1 MNRDSLA
8 VRLLATFVDELEEQL
23 ITLNED
29 LLALETEPAD
39 VERLRSVFRVAHTL
53 KGAAR
58 AANVPLIE
66 EASHALET
74 VLAGARDGKTPLTP
88 AQIGLMFSAADT
100 FADAGHRLRTGEPLG
115 DLPFAELI
123 QRAKG
128 GGSATQGQRRGSEA
142 VIRRPSGT
150 HSPAQVAP
158 AVAQAVEAEPHPS
171 GTPAA
176 PANPVAASVTAATQ
190 DEQVRI
196 AVRKL
201 DALIVSAG
209 EAIVASGAIEDR
221 IEEVDS
227 LHEFVTRWRDEW
239 RRTGARQRGILRAA
253 GAEPR
258 TLAALDAVD
267 VRLRQLDLRAAQLAI
282 KVRAS
287 ARALTG
293 TSGRFSEGVRRLRMR
308 PFGDVCE
315 PLPRLVRDV
324 ATSLGKDVGLELSG
338 QDIEADRT
346 VLEALREPLA
356 HLVRNAVDH
365 GIEEQG
371 VRESAGKPPRG
382 VVSVAASLRGDTLV
396 VTVADDGA
404 GLQADTIRAILRK
417 RGVIGPTDDDVAA
430 AVFEGGLSTK
440 KEATAISGRGV
451 GLDIV
456 RATVERAGGNVN
468 VAWKPGRSTTF
479 AIEMPITFSNIRAI
493 LVSVT
498 GQTFAIPSG
507 SVDRIQRVAPES
519 VRQAGGRQMIRHEQ
533 NLVALASMAQVLGP
547 PLIERTADGP
557 MPTVVVN
564 SGRRR
569 VAIVVDEVIDESELV
584 VRALEHAGR
593 LPRDRFAGGA
603 LLPNGRVALVLNVA
617 WLVPAALSRQSGPGP
632 TSSGTGAPV
641 RRNRV
646 LVVDDSITT
655 RTLEESVL
663 SAAGLDV
670 VTAVDGA
677 DGWRIV
683 QEGNIDLVIS
693 DVEMPR
699 MDGLALCETI
709 RASERFRS
717 LPVVLVTSLD
727 KPEHRER
734 GLEAGANAYIA
745 KGTFD
750 QDVLLTTARRLLS
763 EER

>member
-29 LLALETEPAD
+29 LIALETEPAN

-74 VLAGARDGKTPLTP
+74 ILAGARDGKTSLTP
-88 AQIGLMFSAADT
+88 GQIELMFSAADT
-100 FADAGHRLRTGEPLG
+100 FADAGHRLRAGEPLR
-115 DLPFAELI
+115 DLPFAELV
-123 QRAKG
+123 QRAKS
-128 GGSATQGQRRGSEA
+128 GGSAPHGHRRGSEGA
-142 VIRRPSGT
+142 IRRPSGVQA
-150 HSPAQVAP
+150 SP
-158 AVAQAVEAEPHPS
+158 AVATPVVAQDVEPQPKPADQPVS
-171 GTPAA
+171 TPAV
-176 PANPVAASVTAATQ
+176 PVTTAATE
-190 DEQVRI
+190 EQVRI

-209 EAIVASGAIEDR
+209 EALGASGAIEDR
-221 IEEVDS
+221 IHEVDA
-227 LHEFVTRWRDEW
+227 LHEFVTRWREEW

-258 TLAALDAVD
+258 ALAALDAVD
-267 VRLRQLDLRAAQLAI
+267 GRLRQLDLRAAQLSI
-282 KVRAS
+282 RVRGS

-293 TSGRFSEGVRRLRMR
+293 TSARLVEGVRRLRMR

-315 PLPRLVRDV
+315 PLARLVRDV

-338 QDIEADRT
+338 QDVEADRT
-346 VLEALREPLA
+346 VLESLREPLA

-365 GIEEQG
+365 GIEARE
-371 VRESAGKPPRG
+371 VRAAADKAARG
-382 VVSVAASLRGDTLV
+382 TVSVGASLRGDTLV
-396 VTVADDGA
+396 VTVADDGG
-404 GLQADTIRAILRK
+404 GLQADKIRDVLRK
-417 RGVIGPTDDDVAA
+417 RGVGDPTDDDVAA
-430 AVFEGGLSTK
+430 ALFEGGLSTK
-440 KEATAISGRGV
+440 KEATTISGRGV

-456 RATVERAGGNVN
+456 RATVERAGGNVS
-468 VAWKPGRSTTF
+468 VAWETGRSTTF
-479 AIEMPITFSNIRAI
+479 TIEMPITFANIRAV

-498 GQTFAIPSG
+498 GQTFAIASG
-507 SVDRIQRVAPES
+507 SVDRIQRVAPEA
-519 VRQAGGRQMIRHEQ
+519 VLEAGGRQMIRHGQ
-533 NLVALASMAQVLGP
+533 ALVALASMAQVLGP
-547 PLIERTADGP
+547 PLVERKADGP
-557 MPTVVVN
+557 VPVIVLS

-593 LPRDRFAGGA
+593 SARDRFAGGT
-603 LLPNGRVALVLNVA
+603 LLPDGRVALVLNVA
-617 WLVPAALSRQSGPGP
+617 WLVPAALSRHGRPGPANVGPG
-632 TSSGTGAPV
+632 GPV

-699 MDGLALCETI
+699 MDGLELCETI

-727 KPEHRER
+727 RPEHRER
-734 GLEAGANAYIA
+734 GLQAGADAYIT

-750 QDVLLTTARRLLS
+750 QDVLLATARRLLS
-763 EER
+763 DER

>member
-8 VRLLATFVDELEEQL
+8 TRLLATFVDELEEQL

-29 LLALETEPAD
+29 LLALETEPAN

-58 AANVPLIE
+58 AANVPHIE

-88 AQIGLMFSAADT
+88 GQIELMFSAADT
-100 FADAGHRLRTGEPLG
+100 FADAGHRLRAGEPLG

-128 GGSATQGQRRGSEA
+128 SGSATQGPRRGSEGA
-142 VIRRPSGT
+142 VQRPT
-150 HSPAQVAP
+150 AVQPSPEPIAPIGAQKVESQPDVA
-158 AVAQAVEAEPHPS
+158 
-171 GTPAA
+171 TA
-176 PANPVAASVTAATQ
+176 PANPVAASVIAASH

-209 EAIVASGAIEDR
+209 EALVASGAIEDR
-221 IEEVDS
+221 IQEVDS

-253 GAEPR
+253 GVESR

-267 VRLRQLDLRAAQLAI
+267 GRLRQLDLRAAQLAI
-282 KVRAS
+282 RFRGS

-293 TSGRFSEGVRRLRMR
+293 TSARFTEGVRRLRMR

-346 VLEALREPLA
+346 VLESLREPLA

-365 GIEEQG
+365 GIESRQ
-371 VRESAGKPPRG
+371 VREANGKPERG
-382 VVSVAASLRGDTLV
+382 VVSVGANLRGDTLV

-404 GLQADTIRAILRK
+404 GLQADTIRAVLRK
-417 RGVIGPTDDDVAA
+417 RGVSDPTDDDVAA

-456 RATVERAGGNVN
+456 RATVERAGGGVS
-468 VAWKPGRSTTF
+468 VAWQAGRSTTF
-479 AIEMPITFSNIRAI
+479 TIEMPITFANIRAI
-493 LVSVT
+493 LVTVT

-507 SVDRIQRVAPES
+507 SVDRIQKVAPES
-519 VRQAGGRQMIRHEQ
+519 VRQAGSRRMIRFGQ
-533 NLVALASMAQVLGP
+533 DLVPLASMAQVLGP
-547 PLIERTADGP
+547 PLVEKSGDES
-557 MPTVVVN
+557 MPAIILS

-569 VAIVVDEVIDESELV
+569 AAIAVDEVIDESELV
-584 VRALEHAGR
+584 VRSLEHAGQSI
-593 LPRDRFAGGA
+593 RDRFAGGA
-603 LLPNGRVALVLNVA
+603 LLPNGHVALVLNVA
-617 WLVPAALSRQSGPGP
+617 WLVPAALSKKLGAGPGR
-632 TSSGTGAPV
+632 SGTGAPL

-670 VTAVDGA
+670 VTAVDGV
-677 DGWRIV
+677 DGWRII

-734 GLEAGANAYIA
+734 GLEAGADAYIA

-750 QDVLLTTARRLLS
+750 QDILLATARRLLS